1 MMQRFEK
8 DFLLFTLC
16 TRDLEHAGL
25 ARNRPV
31 WLALPLLIL
40 TRHLLSRYLLSR
52 YLDARYLQA
61 RHLQALLAPC
71 WRVSRSAGLALG
83 ASLALAACSFAPPYE
98 QPASPVPQAFSSSVS
113 SSVSSSAAPLTAA
126 ASASASTSAPR
137 LPWRQYFTDPQLQS
151 LIETALE
158 NNRNLEV
165 LTLRIQEARAL
176 YGIEHSS
183 LFPGLT
189 ANASAS
195 RVGLP
200 SEISPTGSG
209 QTISQYSVAAIASWE
224 LDFWGRIRNLNEAAL
239 QNYLISESAQ
249 QAGAL
254 SLIGQVAMG
263 YYSVRA
269 IDEQM
274 RIAQD
279 AVATRQ
285 RTYNMF
291 VRRHQVGSGTRL
303 EVAEAETLL
312 TQAQALLAELVQ
324 QRQSRLNQLAMLTA
338 DYGLTQRFASTAVTP
353 LALVSLEAGLS
364 SELLLY
370 RPDIIA
376 AESKL
381 KAANA
386 NIGAAR
392 AAFFPSI
399 TLNAAAAGVSTD
411 LSNLFS
417 AGSRAWLFSPS
428 LSLPI
433 FDGQR
438 LQSRLDLAR
447 VRKNIAVVEYEQTIQ
462 QAFREVSDALSDQ
475 QVLAQRLDI
484 QRRAV
489 KAQSERAR
497 LVRLRFDNGSSSYF
511 EVLDAQ
517 RALLQVQQQLVQQEL
532 ALVLAKVRLFTAL
545 GADEM
550 LKQDVRAA
558 RTTAMQTAATQTATQ
573 TAAQTATPTARNVM
587 MQANTGDMP

>member
-8 DFLLFTLC
+8 GFLLFNLC
-16 TRDLEHAGL
+16 TRDLEQSGV
-25 ARNRPV
+25 ARERPV
-31 WLALPLLIL
+31 WLALLL
-40 TRHLLSRYLLSR
+40 YLLSR
-52 YLDARYLQA
+52 
-61 RHLQALLAPC
+61 HLQAFLALC
-71 WRVSRSAGLALG
+71 RRVSRAAGLALG

-113 SSVSSSAAPLTAA
+113 SSAAPLTAA

-137 LPWRQYFTDPQLQS
+137 LPWRQYFTDPQLQR

-158 NNRNLEV
+158 NNRNLKV
-165 LTLRIQEARAL
+165 LTLRVQEAQAL

-183 LFPGLT
+183 LFPGLK
-189 ANASAS
+189 ASAS
-195 RVGLP
+195 AARVGLP
-200 SEISPTGSG
+200 SEISPTRSA

-224 LDFWGRIRNLNEAAL
+224 IDFWGRIRNLNEAAL
-239 QNYLISESAQ
+239 QNYLVSESAQ

-263 YYSVRA
+263 YYSVQA
-269 IDEQM
+269 IDAQM
-274 RIAQD
+274 EIAQD

-291 VRRHQVGSGTRL
+291 VRRYQVGSGTRL

-312 TQAQALLAELVQ
+312 TQAQALLAELQQ
-324 QRQSRLNQLAMLTA
+324 QRQSRLNQLAMLTG
-338 DYGLTQRFASTAVTP
+338 DYGLMRGFASATGIP
-353 LALVSLEAGLS
+353 LALGRLDAGLP

-386 NIGAAR
+386 SIGAAR

-399 TLNAAAAGVSTD
+399 TLNAAAAGISTE
-411 LSNLFS
+411 LSRLF
-417 AGSRAWLFSPS
+417 APGSRAWLFAPS

-438 LQSRLDLAR
+438 LQSSLDLAQ
-447 VRKNIAVVEYEQTIQ
+447 VRKKIAVVEYEQAIQ

-475 QVLAQRLDI
+475 QVLDQRLEI

-517 RALLQVQQQLVQQEL
+517 RALLQMQQQLVQQEL

-545 GADEM
+545 GADEI
-550 LKQDVRAA
+550 LAPEGVAPQVTTGIELPGLSRAVSPTEA
-558 RTTAMQTAATQTATQ
+558 QTTTQTAT
-573 TAAQTATPTARNVM
+573 TTVANVM
-587 MQANTGDMP
+587 MPANTGVTP